1 MSLWWWEFS
10 SSWLAPLLRPFVPL
24 SDSVVLCDRSLVT
37 VDGRL
42 HGALPFEA
50 EVAEGRCVLSRLSDD
65 SSGLAASLSAA
76 LGDEGLAVVVDLEGD
91 GLGVVVGEFGV
102 DALNEG
108 DDEFEAVGLAVLEE
122 GSEWLASGFHGL
134 SFLPYKRRQ
143 EV

>member
-1 MSLWWWEFS
+1 MCFGGESLVLHGSTPF
-10 SSWLAPLLRPFVPL
+10 LIPLIGCLDSLL
-24 SDSVVLCDRSLVT
+24 SCARSLVT
-37 VDGRL
+37 GDGCL
-42 HGALPFEA
+42 HGALPFEV

-65 SSGLAASLSAA
+65 SGCLAASLSAT

-91 GLGVVVGEFGV
+91 GLGFVVGEFGV

-108 DDEFEAVGLAVLEE
+108 DDKLKAVGLAVLEE